1 MMLDI
6 VRPPDE
12 VVGAVFAGRL
22 RRGFRVINRCDDF
35 LAAHGARN
43 PLRRGNR
50 RLPFRVLFA
59 GLRQCCFS
67 KCVVLKE

>member
-1 MMLDI
+1 MLDI
-6 VRPPDE
+6 VRAPDE

-22 RRGFRVINRCDDF
+22 CRGLTVINRCDDF

-59 GLRQCCFS
+59 GLRQSASPNMWC
-67 KCVVLKE
+67 